1 MLGYYNERDIWS
13 LSEIK
18 KKNKTKQW
26 FNLMQDPPADKM
38 RDNGPLNANLKYYF
52 LMWFRRHMIFVFESA
67 IFCLTTR

>member
-1 MLGYYNERDIWS
+1 
-13 LSEIK
+13 
-18 KKNKTKQW
+18 
-26 FNLMQDPPADKM
+26 MQDPPADKM